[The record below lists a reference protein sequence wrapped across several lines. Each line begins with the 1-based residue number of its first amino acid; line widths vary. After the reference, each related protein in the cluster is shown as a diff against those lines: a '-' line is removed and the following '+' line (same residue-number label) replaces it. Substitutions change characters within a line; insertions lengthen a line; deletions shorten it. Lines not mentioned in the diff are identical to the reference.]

1 MLNAPLGPSVMP
13 PESYHPFK
21 YLGGYTI
28 RSFPMLF
35 TKYICFVKFYAYSLL
50 RITAQMCSKTQ
61 PFSLHVY
68 APVVVQ
74 PLQELCPLICNRLS
88 IKYPARQQIYPP
100 KKTVPSSTVRYGYM
114 PFFTYI
120 VLLTIYVTSWR
131 QNTNQDKHRPIH
143 RLLRHVYWAR
153 KG

>member
-1 MLNAPLGPSVMP
+1 MLNAPLGPSLMP

-28 RSFPMLF
+28 RSFL
-35 TKYICFVKFYAYSLL
+35 CFLQNIFSLVKFYAYSLL

-100 KKTVPSSTVRYGYM
+100 KKDCTIINSPVRVHAV
-114 PFFTYI
+114 FH
-120 VLLTIYVTSWR
+120 IYRTSYDICHILA
-131 QNTNQDKHRPIH
+131 TEYEP
-143 RLLRHVYWAR
+143 
-153 KG
+153 G